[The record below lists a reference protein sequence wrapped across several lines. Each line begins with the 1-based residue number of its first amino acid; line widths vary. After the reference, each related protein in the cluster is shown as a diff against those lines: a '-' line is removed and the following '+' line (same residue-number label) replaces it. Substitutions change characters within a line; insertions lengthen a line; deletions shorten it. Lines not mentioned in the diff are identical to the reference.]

1 MVVYSYMALSVSGN
15 QQFIPFLYN
24 VYTPH
29 GHWSALIVILSDT
42 VIKVSAVWY
51 HWSCIMLFET
61 YCASIWKPCHR
72 ACPWWNTCCH
82 DGRGSFWS
90 SRSKNSVRVHFNVHT
105 FTQLCVPVD
114 FCTVYHFLACLSFV
128 FAFPPLL
135 VPTFCNQLPK
145 LTDLWMFYEVMC
157 TVTQAE
163 VQSAHSFFNMAKKN
177 KKKQKINK
185 FPSLLPKSLTGLQ
198 IVSIILAECAIC
210 HIRLW
215 ANEYYCIKNIVDLS
229 PLKARLNFRTPTV
242 EDSKNVS
249 FITTLRSQHR

>member
-1 MVVYSYMALSVSGN
+1 MVVYSYMVLWVSGN

-61 YCASIWKPCHR
+61 YCASIWKPCRR

-90 SRSKNSVRVHFNVHT
+90 SRSKYSVRVHFNVHT

-145 LTDLWMFYEVMC
+145 FTDLWMFYDVMC
-157 TVTQAE
+157 TVTQAK
-163 VQSAHSFFNMAKKN
+163 VQSAHSFFN
-177 KKKQKINK
+177 K
-185 FPSLLPKSLTGLQ
+185 FITKELDWSTNGLYNPRWICHLSHK
-198 IVSIILAECAIC
+198 IVSKWILLHQKHCGFVPSESKAEFQ
-210 HIRLW
+210 HP
-215 ANEYYCIKNIVDLS
+215 YCRGFQKCKFYNHS
-229 PLKARLNFRTPTV
+229 
-242 EDSKNVS
+242 
-249 FITTLRSQHR
+249 